1 MIFFRRRKLLFKL
14 KRLYNM
20 RVTSSRIKNLSHQ
33 QVKWR
38 ENLHISWAKNNLHEP
53 RRPNF
58 EQLKMPI
65 NSGYKLQPITST
77 VTIQSRNQ
85 HQDEPF
91 HPLSTPYSNTV
102 RPCARAI
109 HHHVDNK
116 KAPKLGHRDSRN
128 NTIEMAPQH
137 NQLRSLNPSSIEY
150 RLIWIN
156 QKPKK

>member
-14 KRLYNM
+14 KRLHNM
-20 RVTSSRIKNLSHQ
+20 RVTSYIIKNLSHQ

-65 NSGYKLQPITST
+65 NLDYKPQPISST
-77 VTIQSRNQ
+77 VMMQSHNQ

-91 HPLSTPYSNTV
+91 HPLSTPCSNTV
-102 RPCARAI
+102 KPCARAI
-109 HHHVDNK
+109 HHHIDNK
-116 KAPKLGHRDSRN
+116 KAPKLGHREYWN
-128 NTIEMAPQH
+128 NTIEMAPRH
-137 NQLRSLNPSSIEY
+137 NQLRANLVQL
-150 RLIWIN
+150 RFF
-156 QKPKK
+156 